1 MESSSVFVLRV
12 CYCCF
17 YCAII
22 NVHIGSFRYN
32 FLFCFFVLMT
42 KNMMKNV
49 ARCVIHYHI
58 RIEFKISVWIVWP
71 VFETIE
77 NTTFFKGIVSF
88 FSIDFSGYCNR
99 EKHDHFLCYFLC
111 FLLATVCL
119 PIFRCISSMHI
130 YSIFQPVDHH
140 SSLLSLILRFFLV
153 KQHVILLCTF
163 IECSV
168 HSLFCF
174 QSKFLFALP
183 NNIVYNEKDI

>member
-32 FLFCFFVLMT
+32 FLFCLFVLMT

-49 ARCVIHYHI
+49 AIARCVIHYHI

-77 NTTFFKGIVSF
+77 NTTFFKGIVWF
-88 FSIDFSGYCNR
+88 FSIDF
-99 EKHDHFLCYFLC
+99 FFWV
-111 FLLATVCL
+111 TVIARNMTISYV
-119 PIFRCISSMHI
+119 IFFVFYWRQFVYKFFDAFRVCTSTLSS
-130 YSIFQPVDHH
+130 SQ
-140 SSLLSLILRFFLV
+140 
-153 KQHVILLCTF
+153 
-163 IECSV
+163 
-168 HSLFCF
+168 
-174 QSKFLFALP
+174 
-183 NNIVYNEKDI
+183 